1 LAQVA
6 FRTSTELEQGQA
18 VKHSIAII
26 PGDGIG
32 QEIMPEAL
40 KVLAWAEKTHGI
52 QLDLHHDARGLE
64 TPT

>member
-1 LAQVA
+1 MN
-6 FRTSTELEQGQA
+6 SNKDKA

-40 KVLAWAEKTHGI
+40 KVLAWAEKPMALRWSCITKTGHTAI
-52 QLDLHHDARGLE
+52 
-64 TPT
+64 TT